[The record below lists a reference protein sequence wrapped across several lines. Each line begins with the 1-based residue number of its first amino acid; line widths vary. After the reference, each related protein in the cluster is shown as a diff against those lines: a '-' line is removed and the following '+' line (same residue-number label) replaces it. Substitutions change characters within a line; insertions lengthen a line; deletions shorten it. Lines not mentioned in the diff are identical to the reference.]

1 MKKITFKTLLVAAGL
16 LMGGMGA
23 WADTMNPTVKM
34 TYVDKGNAD
43 TSYGEIAAGETAKA
57 GYNKIDGGSVVM
69 AYEKW
74 GCNWITYLQVDASS
88 LPSGATVTGATL
100 TYDQSGSTDS
110 KRATTVGAGY
120 NSSAWSST
128 MTFNTAD
135 KTITKVGTTQ
145 STSTTSSSTFET
157 KSIDI
162 TAAFAGDADNI
173 VTILLYETA
182 AAGCYIKN
190 PAVTVTYITGAVAKY
205 DYELNAV
212 DGLGTK
218 IKTLASGNEFEG
230 MSVTAY
236 FPYMFYEGGTL
247 YTTATTP
254 YSATLDKDNLTK
266 NITYTEAASTI
277 VAYMEGEAVSS
288 ESDEDANCSNGKWGH
303 VVGGKKATLAT
314 LPRGKYTATIYL
326 KANGNRSIVLRD
338 EANADN
344 NTNTISS
351 LPISK
356 SSPAGVY
363 TTDEFD
369 IINTTTIVFTGYTT
383 GENKSNQS
391 ADIDYILI
399 TKTGELPVS
408 ATVGGDGW
416 ATFVAPADL
425 DFSGVAGLEA
435 FTATTNGITVELT
448 KVDNVQEG
456 TGVVLKGTAG
466 SYVIPFAVSSSTA
479 KGDLKSGA
487 VADVEDDDAHVYYGL
502 TMIDGK
508 ATFAKV
514 ATGAIAAGKA
524 YFMLDAAGA
533 REFLTIAGE
542 EATGIET
549 VKAQINNNRYYNLQ
563 GVEVAQPTKGLY
575 IVNGKKLLV
584 K

>member
-1 MKKITFKTLLVAAGL
+1 MLTATLDFDITAG
-16 LMGGMGA
+16 A
-23 WADTMNPTVKM
+23 N
-34 TYVDKGNAD
+34 N
-43 TSYGEIAAGETAKA
+43 SSINIAQL
-57 GYNKIDGGSVVM
+57 N
-69 AYEKW
+69 
-74 GCNWITYLQVDASS
+74 DATFD
-88 LPSGATVTGATL
+88 PATVT
-100 TYDQSGSTDS
+100 
-110 KRATTVGAGY
+110 
-120 NSSAWSST
+120 
-128 MTFNTAD
+128 
-135 KTITKVGTTQ
+135 
-145 STSTTSSSTFET
+145 TSTFDATATQFQAGDWSEKNSTKHFSYDVSTRVEAANV
-157 KSIDI
+157 I
-162 TAAFAGDADNI
+162 AFAIYTNTGREQ
-173 VTILLYETA
+173 TL
-182 AAGCYIKN
+182 KN
-190 PAVTVTYITGAVAKY
+190 VQLKLEYSTGAVAKY

-218 IKTLASGNEFEG
+218 IKTLASGDEYEG
-230 MSVTAY
+230 KSATAY
-236 FPYMFYEGGTL
+236 FPYMFDEGGTL

-254 YSATLDKDNLTK
+254 YSATFDKDNLTK

-277 VAYMEGEAVSS
+277 VAYMEGEAVAS
-288 ESDEDANCSNGKWGH
+288 ESGEDANCSNGKWGH
-303 VVGGKKATLAT
+303 VEGNKKATLAT

-326 KANGNRSIVLRD
+326 KANPNRSIVLRD
-338 EANADN
+338 NANEDN
-344 NTNTISS
+344 NTNTIIS

-356 SSPAGVY
+356 TSPAGVY

-369 IINTTTIVFTGYTT
+369 IINTTTIAFSGYTT
-383 GENKSNQS
+383 GDGKTNQS
-391 ADIDYILI
+391 ADIDYIYI
-399 TKTGELPVS
+399 TKTGELTSVS

-435 FTATTNGITVELT
+435 FTATTGGTTVELT

-466 SYVIPFAVSSSTA
+466 SYDIPFAVSSSTA

-487 VADVEDDDAHVYYGL
+487 VADVEADAAHVYYGL

-514 ATGAIAAGKA
+514 TSGAIAAGKA
-524 YFMLDAAGA
+524 YFMLDADGA